1 MGVGAR
7 LWLKA
12 MSGLE
17 AIAEAA
23 RGELEEKNRLRE
35 YGLQAQ
41 REVIRAAA
49 NAIRAGH
56 RGDIERA
63 RHALQAAGGALAAAH
78 AALALHPDLRYAGWL
93 QDAEKEYAEAATTLA
108 ILAGEPMPS
117 PGELEVGVVPYLN
130 GLGETV
136 GELRRAVLDLLRRG
150 DVGRAESLLET
161 MDAIYG
167 VLVTIDFPDTLTGGL
182 RRTTDGVRAILERT
196 RGDVTLAFRQ
206 TLLEAKLDALLDGR
220 TPPLGG

>member
-1 MGVGAR
+1 
-7 LWLKA
+7 
-12 MSGLE
+12 MSDLE
-17 AIAEAA
+17 AIAEAV
-23 RGELEEKNRLRE
+23 RGELAEKNRLRE

-41 REVIRAAA
+41 RDVIRAAA

-56 RGDIERA
+56 RGDYERA
-63 RHALQAAGGALAAAH
+63 HQALAAAGSVLAAAH
-78 AALALHPDLRYAGWL
+78 AALAPHPDLRYAGWL

-108 ILAGEPMPS
+108 ILAGAPIPS
-117 PGELEVGVVPYLN
+117 AGDLQVGVVPYVN

-150 DVGRAESLLET
+150 EVGRAEALLET

-167 VLVTIDFPDTLTGGL
+167 VLVTMDFPDTLTGGL

-196 RGDVTLAFRQ
+196 RGDVTLAIRQ
-206 TLLEAKLDALLDGR
+206 ALLEAKLDAVLDGR
-220 TPPLGG
+220 TPPIGG